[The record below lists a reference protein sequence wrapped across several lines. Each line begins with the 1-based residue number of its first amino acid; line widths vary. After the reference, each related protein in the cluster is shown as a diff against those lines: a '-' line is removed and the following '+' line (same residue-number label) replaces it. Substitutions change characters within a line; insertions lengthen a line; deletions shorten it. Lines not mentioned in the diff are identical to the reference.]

1 MDDDLKGFGISAN
14 ELEVLIELRHHKN
27 GKSFSKLAKEI
38 HVTDE
43 KLRQLISELEQKN

>member
-14 ELEVLIELRHHKN
+14 ELEVLIELRHHKT

-43 KLRQLISELEQKN
+43 KLKQLISELEQKN